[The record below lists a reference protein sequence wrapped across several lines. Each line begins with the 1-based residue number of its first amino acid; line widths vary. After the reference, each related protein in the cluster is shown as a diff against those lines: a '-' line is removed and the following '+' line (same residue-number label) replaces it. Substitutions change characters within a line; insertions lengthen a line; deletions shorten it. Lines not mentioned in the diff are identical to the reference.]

1 MKRAEGPMPS
11 WGDGVASPFL
21 DGKPERG
28 GAGLPSSPTS
38 AKYGVPDCVTFNG
51 VDLCSC

>member
-1 MKRAEGPMPS
+1 MPS
-11 WGDGVASPFL
+11 WGDGAAPPIL
-21 DGKPERG
+21 GGKPERR
-28 GAGLPSSPTS
+28 GACLPSSPTS